1 MVCDIQY
8 VNCPRR
14 IVIHF
19 AWTLVQWIASLLLER
34 RSAFEDGQHTKTIPG
49 LCLFRNC
56 SLKIGSHFSL
66 ITFNSRCLKS
76 NFLCMLAARN
86 TSYLIKR
93 LVKGISS
100 WFHPPMVQG
109 EGYGFRRFVFT
120 LRLFILWYLYETFFC
135 RDVFLGI
142 DSLES
147 QRGPLLLFCYSSREP
162 KFTKQIH
169 VVFRHR
175 KKHVISFLAVDNYK
189 PWKCFAF
196 LCDAL
201 WQCDNK
207 WPVW

>member
-49 LCLFRNC
+49 LYLFRNC

-86 TSYLIKR
+86 TRYLIKR

-109 EGYGFRRFVFT
+109 DGYGFRRFVFT
-120 LRLFILWYLYETFFC
+120 LRLFILWYLYETFFLPRC
-135 RDVFLGI
+135 IFRHRFLGI
-142 DSLES
+142 SAWASSPVLLQLAGTNVHKTDSCRI
-147 QRGPLLLFCYSSREP
+147 QTP
-162 KFTKQIH
+162 KKA
-169 VVFRHR
+169 RHF
-175 KKHVISFLAVDNYK
+175 IS
-189 PWKCFAF
+189 CS
-196 LCDAL
+196 
-201 WQCDNK
+201 WQL
-207 WPVW
+207 